1 MSSHINATMPPAPTN
16 TPLGSPPPYPADEDR
31 SAQVVDDSGN
41 ALDLHSAVRN
51 AVLGIVQ
58 DPRLMGS
65 EFDPSRLPVNVLD
78 GILSNVLAFN
88 AELECVE
95 CLHRQEQDCIHTE
108 HGDVRRALVAS
119 RLAYKHLHEE
129 VEDNRRYI
137 NRLEDDF
144 DATEME
150 LVALRNEHDALV
162 RKHDCIQQDRAAA
175 QQEVDRLEDMC
186 HDLEHQVIRLQ
197 TDNVRLVELKDL
209 VWASNQ
215 NLQSQLQLE
224 AVHSCPCGPS
234 LEVIELFEHQQ
245 LALRSE
251 LDKIRSDLDLS
262 RTSVHNLH
270 MTTEFQEVTIAQQ
283 EEENSI
289 LRSTIETLEARLATV
304 SSTNEVNLERFNVL
318 TSRYNSLLF
327 FFDLSFR
334 CSYDLAAALLV
345 YQNSDSLHFLHV
357 LQEDLSILYRH
368 TFEGDWSHVSDMHDY
383 LQDSLG
389 TLDMIASDAIHFHG
403 QALSHTPMPH
413 FRLQS
418 SVDFAQNFVGSM
430 GPSAW
435 DMARGV
441 SLPRLSPDLPL
452 YLQQNPVVAGPSS
465 TMVGQSSDTTLDPSS
480 LDTSHVLSPDY
491 VPYSPVIYPAD
502 DGEDLYDNDDLVYPN

>member
-1 MSSHINATMPPAPTN
+1 MSSPVDSTMPPAPTN

-41 ALDLHSAVRN
+41 ALDLRSA
-51 AVLGIVQ
+51 
-58 DPRLMGS
+58 
-65 EFDPSRLPVNVLD
+65 FDPSRLPATVLN

-88 AELECVE
+88 AELERVE
-95 CLHRQEQDCIHTE
+95 RLHRQEQDRLRTE
-108 HGDVRRALVAS
+108 LGEIRRALVAS
-119 RLAYKHLHEE
+119 RLAYEHLHEE
-129 VEDNRRYI
+129 VEDNRQYI
-137 NRLEDDF
+137 DRLEDDF
-144 DATEME
+144 DVTEME
-150 LVALRNEHDALV
+150 LVDLRDEHDAL
-162 RKHDCIQQDRAAA
+162 DRAAA
-175 QQEVDRLEDMC
+175 QQEVDRLEDTC
-186 HDLEHQVIRLQ
+186 RDLEHQVIRLQ

-209 VWASNQ
+209 VRASNQ

-224 AVHSCPCGPS
+224 AAHSRPCGPS
-234 LEVIELFEHQQ
+234 LEVIELFERQQ
-245 LALRSE
+245 LALWSE

-262 RTSVHNLH
+262 RTSVHDLR

-345 YQNSDSLHFLHV
+345 YQNSDSLRFLHV
-357 LQEDLSILYRH
+357 IQEDLSILYRH
-368 TFEGDWSHVSDMHDY
+368 TFEGDWSHVSDMRDY
-383 LQDSLG
+383 FQDSLG
-389 TLDMIASDAIHFHG
+389 TLDMIASDAIHFHN
-403 QALSHTPMPH
+403 QALSHTPTPH

-480 LDTSHVLSPDY
+480 LGTFHVLSPDY

>member
-1 MSSHINATMPPAPTN
+1 MSSQCPLPLFAVFIDSDSKITLSRALSETRVCARGQWSEDSDSACCSLFATTMSSPVDSTMPPAPTN

-41 ALDLHSAVRN
+41 ALDLRSA
-51 AVLGIVQ
+51 
-58 DPRLMGS
+58 
-65 EFDPSRLPVNVLD
+65 FDPSRLPATVLN

-88 AELECVE
+88 AELERVE
-95 CLHRQEQDCIHTE
+95 RLHRQEQDRLRTE
-108 HGDVRRALVAS
+108 LGEIRRALVAS
-119 RLAYKHLHEE
+119 RLAYEHLHEE
-129 VEDNRRYI
+129 VEDNRQYI
-137 NRLEDDF
+137 DRLEDDF
-144 DATEME
+144 DVTEME
-150 LVALRNEHDALV
+150 LVDLRDEHDALV
-162 RKHDCIQQDRAAA
+162 RKHDRIQQDRAAA
-175 QQEVDRLEDMC
+175 QQEVDRLEDTC
-186 HDLEHQVIRLQ
+186 RDLEHQVIRLQ

-209 VWASNQ
+209 VRASNQ

-224 AVHSCPCGPS
+224 AAHSRPCGPS
-234 LEVIELFEHQQ
+234 LEVIELFERQQ
-245 LALRSE
+245 LALWSE

-262 RTSVHNLH
+262 RTSVHDLR

-345 YQNSDSLHFLHV
+345 YQNSDSLRFLHV
-357 LQEDLSILYRH
+357 IQEDCQSSIVTPLK
-368 TFEGDWSHVSDMHDY
+368 GLVPC
-383 LQDSLG
+383 
-389 TLDMIASDAIHFHG
+389 LDMLTISG
-403 QALSHTPMPH
+403 LSAYPIPYTS
-413 FRLQS
+413 LQ
-418 SVDFAQNFVGSM
+418 VAVLGGFCAKLCWSM

-480 LDTSHVLSPDY
+480 LGTFSSF
-491 VPYSPVIYPAD
+491 S
-502 DGEDLYDNDDLVYPN
+502 